1 MLRNRSLTA
10 IAVLCLGVL
19 VFSLQDVVVK
29 LVSDRYPVHEA
40 IAIRCAVALPILTFM
55 VHMQGG
61 LRALLSRRSGWLALR
76 GAILMVSYT
85 TYYLAFPIMPLAEV
99 VALFFT
105 APLFVT
111 ALAGALLGEKIGLRR
126 WIVSLVGFAGV
137 IVMVQPG
144 NGLFDIAV
152 LLPILSA
159 AAYAGAQIMARHFGS
174 TESAPVMSFYQNLIY
189 FIGAM
194 SLAAAIGQGPGVDEA
209 HRSLAFLLRPWAM
222 PSNVDLLLL
231 AACGPIAAVGM
242 TLLTQ
247 AYRMAEANL
256 VTSFEYTGLIW
267 GTFWGFTIWHEEP
280 SWSMAAGAALIVGAG
295 LYLLFGMRIENP
307 PTKIDT
313 LP

>member
-1 MLRNRSLTA
+1 MLPARSLTA
-10 IAVLCLGVL
+10 VAVLCLGVL

-29 LVSDRYPVHEA
+29 LVSGRYPVHEA

-61 LRALLSRRSGWLALR
+61 LRAILSRRSGWLALR

-99 VALFFT
+99 VALFFA

-111 ALAGALLGEKIGLRR
+111 AMAGLLLGEQIGLKR
-126 WIVSLVGFAGV
+126 WLASLAGFAGV
-137 IVMVQPG
+137 VVMVQPQ
-144 NGLFDIAV
+144 NGMFDIAL
-152 LLPILSA
+152 LLPIVSA
-159 AAYAGAQIMARHFGS
+159 ATYAGAQIMARHFGK
-174 TESAPVMSFYQNLIY
+174 TESAPVMSFYQNMIY

-194 SLAAAIGQGPGVDEA
+194 TLAALFGQGGGVDET
-209 HRSLAFLLRPWAM
+209 HKSLAFLLRPWAM
-222 PSNVDLLLL
+222 PSSYDLLML

-256 VTSFEYTGLIW
+256 VASFEYTGLIW
-267 GTFWGFTIWHEEP
+267 GTIWGYAVWGEEP
-280 SWSMAAGAALIVGAG
+280 SLPMALGAVLIVGAG
-295 LYLLFGMRIENP
+295 LYLLFGARGQPVPLDN
-307 PTKIDT
+307 

>member
-1 MLRNRSLTA
+1 MLPARSLTA
-10 IAVLCLGVL
+10 VAVLCLGVL

-29 LVSDRYPVHEA
+29 LVSGRYPVHEA

-111 ALAGALLGEKIGLRR
+111 ALAGLLLGEKIGLKR
-126 WIVSLVGFAGV
+126 WLASIAGFAGV
-137 IVMVQPG
+137 VVMVQPQ

-152 LLPILSA
+152 LLPIVSA
-159 AAYAGAQIMARHFGS
+159 ATYAGAQIMARHFGT
-174 TESAPVMSFYQNLIY
+174 TESAPVMSFYQNMIY

-194 SLAAAIGQGPGVDEA
+194 TLAGLFGQGGGVDET
-209 HRSLAFLLRPWAM
+209 HKSLAFLLRPWAM
-222 PSNVDLLLL
+222 PSNFDLLML

-267 GTFWGFTIWHEEP
+267 GTIWGYAVWGEELSLP
-280 SWSMAAGAALIVGAG
+280 MALGAVLIVGAG
-295 LYLLFGMRIENP
+295 LYLLFGARSPAVPLDN
-307 PTKIDT
+307 